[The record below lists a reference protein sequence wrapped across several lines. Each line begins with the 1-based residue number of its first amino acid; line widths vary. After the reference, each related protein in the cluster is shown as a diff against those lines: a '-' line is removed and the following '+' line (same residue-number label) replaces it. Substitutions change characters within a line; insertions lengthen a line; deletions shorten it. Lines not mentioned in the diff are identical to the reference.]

1 VHSDG
6 GWERGYTVI
15 EAGGRGCTVMEAG
28 GGVHSD
34 GGWGRCAQ

>member
-1 VHSDG
+1 
-6 GWERGYTVI
+6 VI

-34 GGWGRCAQ
+34 GGWGRGAQ